1 MRRFEWIEKN
11 EAKFW
16 EIGHYDDLVWTRT
29 GKIGSKPKEK
39 QTEHRDDMAAE
50 VDFDKQIHTKR
61 RQGWVE
67 VEEPSDPPAPFEE
80 RAMELRPLDGS
91 EPVVFDG
98 PAMKYLLWR
107 MVEVDLFD
115 RHRPA
120 DDLSRW
126 EYRACRQ
133 LGLDENP
140 APGSPEHASWRERVV
155 ELSARDRAAR
165 MKNDLIAAFKW
176 REGSHWIVTPDE
188 CVLIAREAANRRP
201 KRRKDKPEQAKWVK
215 AWVDFHNRMQ
225 RIGYE
230 AIPVV

>member
-29 GKIGSKPKEK
+29 GKLGSKPKEK
-39 QTEHRDDMAAE
+39 QVEHHDDMAAE
-50 VDFDKQIHTKR
+50 VDFDKQVHTKR

-67 VEEPSDPPAPFEE
+67 VDSPSDPPPKLEE

-91 EPVVFDG
+91 ESAIFDG
-98 PAMKYLLWR
+98 PSMAYLLWR
-107 MVEVDLFD
+107 MVDINIFD

-120 DDLSRW
+120 EDLSRW

-133 LGLDENP
+133 CGLEGNP
-140 APGSPEHASWRERVV
+140 APDDEAYAGWHERVI
-155 ELSARDRAAR
+155 ELSKRDRAVKI
-165 MKNDLIAAFKW
+165 KNDLIAAFKY
-176 REGSHWIVTPDE
+176 RDGSHWIITADE
-188 CVLIAREAANRRP
+188 CVVIAREAPARKP
-201 KRRKDKPEQAKWVK
+201 KRKKDKPEQLVWLK
-215 AWVDFHNRMQ
+215 AWCEFHNRMQ

-230 AIPVV
+230 AIPV